1 MTQSR
6 GTVLVSGGS
15 RGLGLEI
22 VEHLLGRGEK
32 VATFARKPTPEVAAL
47 ERKHPDRFHFGTL
60 DMAKAEGIEPY
71 VTKLVAERGPIWGL
85 VNNAAVGQD
94 HMLANM
100 PPGKVNEILQINLV
114 STILLT
120 RAVVRNMVREGTAGR
135 VVNVS
140 SICGMRGFPGLT
152 VYSATKAGL
161 DGFGRSLARELGSRG
176 ILVNSV
182 APGFFESEMSNIL
195 SPEQMDTIRRRSPT
209 GHLTETQEIVPVVD
223 LLLFGDSN
231 ITGQVV
237 PVDGGSSL

>member
-1 MTQSR
+1 MTQPR
-6 GTVLVSGGS
+6 GTILVSGGS

-22 VEHLLGRGEK
+22 VEHLLAKGEK
-32 VATFARKPTPEVAAL
+32 VATFARKPTPEVEAL
-47 ERKHPDRFHFGTL
+47 ARQHPDRFHFGTL
-60 DMAKAEGIEPY
+60 DMAKAADVEPY
-71 VTKLVAERGPIWGL
+71 VTRLVAERGAIWAL

-100 PPGKVNEILQINLV
+100 PPSKVNEVLQVNLV

-120 RAVVRNMVREGTAGR
+120 RAVVRNMIREGTAGR

-161 DGFGRSLARELGSRG
+161 DGFSRSLARELGSRG

-209 GHLTETQEIVPVVD
+209 GRLTETAEIVPVVD

-237 PVDGGSSL
+237 SVDGGSSL